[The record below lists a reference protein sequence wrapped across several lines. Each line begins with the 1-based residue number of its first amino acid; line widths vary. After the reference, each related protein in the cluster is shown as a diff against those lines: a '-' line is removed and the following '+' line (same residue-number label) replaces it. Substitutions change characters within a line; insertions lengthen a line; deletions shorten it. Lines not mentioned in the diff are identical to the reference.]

1 MTCSKK
7 WGDSVDK
14 FDLPQ
19 DFVVLASIRISG
31 LVHSVIYSFMD
42 DEADVV
48 PCDLPED
55 TRWYQGLPIAWTK
68 EQSFRL
74 IQRAPAGEW
83 GAVDISEVRNVTG
96 VASDDGLLLF
106 TGGGPL
112 GRLVNVREAE
122 HFLAMGPEMMN
133 KRLGHISAGRR
144 ARVLHDGDGLVYRL
158 IKDKPELRG

>member
-1 MTCSKK
+1 MSEI
-7 WGDSVDK
+7 
-14 FDLPQ
+14 DLPQ
-19 DFVVLASIRISG
+19 DFVVLASIRVSG
-31 LVHSVIYSFMD
+31 LAHSVIYSFVD

-55 TRWYQGLPIAWTK
+55 TRWYQGLSIAWTK

-106 TGGGPL
+106 SGGRPL
-112 GRLVNVREAE
+112 GRLVNAREAD
-122 HFLAMGPEMMN
+122 HFLTMGPEMMN
-133 KRLGHISAGRR
+133 KRLGHISAGRG

>member
-1 MTCSKK
+1 MSECE
-7 WGDSVDK
+7 
-14 FDLPQ
+14 LPR
-19 DFVVLASIRISG
+19 DFVVLASVRDAG
-31 LVHSVIYSFMD
+31 QVHSVIFSFAD
-42 DEADVV
+42 NEADVV

-55 TRWYQGLPIAWTK
+55 TRWYLGRQIAWTK

-96 VASDDGLLLF
+96 TPSVDGLLLF
-106 TGGGPL
+106 ADGKPQ
-112 GRLVNVREAE
+112 GRLVNLREAE

-133 KRLGHISAGRR
+133 KRLGHISAGRG